1 MVENIPLAN
10 RQLQGTV
17 QVIGLCSAERGDPV
31 YGQVLDDPAHTVP
44 IDVFDN
50 GYDTRLRPP
59 FCIAF
64 SLTPADPN
72 NRPFLFFVDGALNP
86 IGNIEVTASAVSFTL
101 GGQTATFPGSYTGF
115 QQLQLCAN
123 GTDVTLWQ
131 GCVNQVGTQPF
142 TVPAAGGVAGSD
154 SLSMFGSIIGNT
166 TALFDVCYFSP
177 HCGSTGH
184 TGL

>member
-1 MVENIPLAN
+1 M
-10 RQLQGTV
+10 
-17 QVIGLCSAERGDPV
+17 
-31 YGQVLDDPAHTVP
+31 AHTVP
-44 IDVFDN
+44 IDVFN
-50 GYDTRLRPP
+50 NSYNTRLRPP

-64 SLTPADPN
+64 TLLTEVTND
-72 NRPFLFFVDGALNP
+72 RPFLFFVDGALDP
-86 IGNIEVTASAVSFTL
+86 IGNIEITTSAVSFTL

-115 QQLQLCAN
+115 QQLQLCVN

-131 GCVNQVGTQPF
+131 DCVKQVGTQSF
-142 TVPAAGGVAGSD
+142 TLPAAGGVAGSD

-166 TALFDVCYFSP
+166 MALFVVCYFSP